1 MTTTPFL
8 RKLPQLI
15 FLLAV
20 AAISGCSGGDRRPPA
35 TGKEGVITVVM
46 SNPAWGGPVGDAVR
60 AELGKPIQTLPLPEP
75 AFDLEQYDLTT
86 SDLFRKVIK
95 KRKYILFAASLDE
108 ESNVA
113 KYIRSG
119 INDSTLA
126 HIRAGESGI
135 MKRPNAW
142 YRKQL
147 VVYAIAPTQEDL
159 IKQITERGEDLRYVF
174 NESTR
179 ERLTDRMFERME
191 QTDLEDTLMDHHDFT
206 VNVQHDY
213 FIAQDTLNFVR
224 LRRVLSDT
232 WRDMFIY
239 YIENANPNLITEDWI
254 LATRD
259 SLTEKLVRGSWDS
272 SYVEIDRRRPI
283 TSENINFLGRYGFET
298 RALWHMTK
306 DAMGGPVLNYTF
318 YDEKQ
323 RRIYMIDGMV
333 FAPNFDKREFLRQV
347 EVVAYTFRTR
357 QDEEMAGTDKSEKGK
372 KS

>member
-1 MTTTPFL
+1 
-8 RKLPQLI
+8 
-15 FLLAV
+15 
-20 AAISGCSGGDRRPPA
+20 
-35 TGKEGVITVVM
+35 
-46 SNPAWGGPVGDAVR
+46 
-60 AELGKPIQTLPLPEP
+60 
-75 AFDLEQYDLTT
+75 
-86 SDLFRKVIK
+86 
-95 KRKYILFAASLDE
+95 
-108 ESNVA
+108 
-113 KYIRSG
+113 
-119 INDSTLA
+119 
-126 HIRAGESGI
+126 
-135 MKRPNAW
+135 
-142 YRKQL
+142 
-147 VVYAIAPTQEDL
+147 
-159 IKQITERGEDLRYVF
+159 
-174 NESTR
+174 
-179 ERLTDRMFERME
+179 
-191 QTDLEDTLMDHHDFT
+191 MDHHDFT